1 MRFGLPRWMNWD
13 WSARCVS
20 WRPNTSDQTCA
31 WILMPQMP
39 SRPCWRPQRWQSIA
53 SVQEALTNVVRHAQ
67 ASGCA
72 VSLAVRD
79 GLEVSI
85 RDNGQGMPAQQPVG
99 VGLLSMRE
107 RATELGGE
115 CAITSACGE
124 GTMVRAWLP
133 LTHTPPPL
141 SATSVTKA
149 DER

>member
-1 MRFGLPRWMNWD
+1 VHVDLDAPDALPPLLAAAEVAVYR
-13 WSARCVS
+13 
-20 WRPNTSDQTCA
+20 
-31 WILMPQMP
+31 I
-39 SRPCWRPQRWQSIA
+39 
-53 SVQEALTNVVRHAQ
+53 VQEALTNVVRHAQ
-67 ASGCA
+67 ASACA

-115 CAITSACGE
+115 CAITSSSGE
-124 GTMVRAWLP
+124 GTVVRAWLP
-133 LTHTPPPL
+133 LTQTPLPL
-141 SATSVTKA
+141 STTAVTTA